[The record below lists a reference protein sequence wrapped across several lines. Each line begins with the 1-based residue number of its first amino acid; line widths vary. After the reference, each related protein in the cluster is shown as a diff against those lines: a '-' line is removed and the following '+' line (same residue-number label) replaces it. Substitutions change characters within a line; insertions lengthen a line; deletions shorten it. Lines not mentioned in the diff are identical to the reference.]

1 MAGSSIPS
9 QTAGPL
15 SGQPPPRKRI
25 LVADDDPAIS
35 RLLERILGQEFD
47 VYTASDGRAALTL
60 AGQINP
66 HLLVLDV
73 MMPALD
79 GFAVAAQV
87 RLVPHLKNVPII
99 FLTARDNAL
108 DTIKGIQAGAR
119 HYITKPFKI
128 DDVTSKVRKTL
139 NP

>member
-9 QTAGPL
+9 QSSGLL
-15 SGQPPPRKRI
+15 SGQPTPRKRI

-35 RLLERILGQEFD
+35 RLLERILGHDFD

-66 HLLVLDV
+66 HLLILDV

-87 RLVPHLKNVPII
+87 RLLPALKNVPII

-128 DDVTSKVRKTL
+128 DDVTAKVRKTL

>member
-1 MAGSSIPS
+1 MSGSP
-9 QTAGPL
+9 TA
-15 SGQPPPRKRI
+15 RRRV

-35 RLLERILGQEFD
+35 RLLERILGHEFD

-60 AGQINP
+60 AGQVNP
-66 HLLVLDV
+66 HLLILDV

-87 RLVPHLKNVPII
+87 RLLPHLKNVPII

-128 DDVTSKVRKTL
+128 DDVTAKVRKTL